1 MEIILIPI
9 IAALVTAGLGKRSN
23 VWIST
28 LLSLIPLAVLYTYF
42 TRFGVDNG
50 WKTIFDLT
58 WISENIRFTLGFD
71 GLTGMLLLLTNLMVP
86 VIVMAGIRDDEN
98 RVKLT
103 ALTLFMQGALN
114 GVFMAQDGLM
124 FYIFWELALIPIYF
138 ITLTMSG
145 ENAFKITL
153 RFFLYTFI
161 GSLAMLASL
170 LYLFLHTADYS
181 FSFEVLRAVELSRIE
196 SIWVGAGILLA
207 FVVKI
212 PLLPFHSWQ
221 ADTYTHSPAAGSM
234 LLSGIMLKMGLY
246 GLLRWYLPLAPESIE
261 FFQPWII
268 GLSVANVI
276 KSGLKKYKEMETE
289 AKMDTEQKCLAIQK
303 DIEEATALVHSFP
316 TRRSSDDRKSVAIL
330 GRPILIP
337 ILQRPVRC
345 Y

>member
-170 LYLFLHTADYS
+170 LYLFLHTANYS
-181 FSFEVLRAVELSRIE
+181 FSFEALRAVELSRIE

-221 ADTYTHSPAAGSM
+221 ADT
-234 LLSGIMLKMGLY
+234 
-246 GLLRWYLPLAPESIE
+246 
-261 FFQPWII
+261 
-268 GLSVANVI
+268 
-276 KSGLKKYKEMETE
+276 
-289 AKMDTEQKCLAIQK
+289 
-303 DIEEATALVHSFP
+303 
-316 TRRSSDDRKSVAIL
+316 
-330 GRPILIP
+330 
-337 ILQRPVRC
+337 
-345 Y
+345 